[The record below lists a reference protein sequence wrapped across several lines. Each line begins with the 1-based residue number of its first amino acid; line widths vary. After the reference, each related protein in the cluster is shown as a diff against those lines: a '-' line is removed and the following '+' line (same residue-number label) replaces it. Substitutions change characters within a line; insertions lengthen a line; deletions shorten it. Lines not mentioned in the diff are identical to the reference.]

1 MTLVKWNNKPSLFND
16 INNWFNMIADDFYN
30 EQQISSE
37 NWVPNFN
44 VIRNKDHYLVQGEL
58 AGLNKKDISIEIID
72 DKLKITGERS
82 INKNG
87 ESNNMYSQ
95 INYGTFEKSYQL
107 PENILEAKITAKM
120 ENGFLQINIPIA
132 EPVLPES
139 KKIKIN

>member
-16 INNWFNMIADDFYN
+16 INNWFNMITDDFYN
-30 EQQISSE
+30 EQQFSSE
-37 NWVPNFN
+37 NWVPNFD

-58 AGLNKKDISIEIID
+58 AGLNKKDISIVIIND
-72 DKLKITGERS
+72 TLKITGERS

-107 PENILEAKITAKM
+107 PENILESKITAKM

>member
-1 MTLVKWNNKPSLFND
+1 MTLVKWNNKPSIFHD
-16 INNWFNMIADDFYN
+16 INNWFNMITDDFYN
-30 EQQISSE
+30 EQQFSSE
-37 NWVPNFN
+37 NWVPNFD

-107 PENILEAKITAKM
+107 PETILGSKITAKM
-120 ENGFLQINIPIA
+120 EKGFLQINIPIA